1 MPYVVGVWIKKKNSV
16 RECFVTRNFPSS
28 NGPTVHCKHKF
39 KVMSLHWLFTQNA
52 LHKNTC
58 HRPNTLPTT
67 LECLEQFWDTFGTR
81 LVQTRDDLSPY
92 ALCQCTRVG
101 TVHNI
106 MPEILK
112 NRNKCGLAPFQGGW
126 GLPYRYIPSQ
136 KNAETYSP
144 LHLRVNHRAL
154 WRGHVDGCMRVRDHT
169 DFFSWTKM
177 QSSRTLIVCITL
189 HSIYN
194 ALCFIYKKNLHDHKH
209 RHIDSEIKDHG

>member
-1 MPYVVGVWIKKKNSV
+1 MSQTEHSAYYTGVFGAV
-16 RECFVTRNFPSS
+16 L
-28 NGPTVHCKHKF
+28 GH
-39 KVMSLHWLFTQNA
+39 
-52 LHKNTC
+52 
-58 HRPNTLPTT
+58 
-67 LECLEQFWDTFGTR
+67 FWDTFGPDSR
-81 LVQTRDDLSPY
+81 WSIPIRFVSMHQGGYCS
-92 ALCQCTRVG
+92 Q
-101 TVHNI
+101 HI